1 MPISHGRWAT
11 WTRRSGTTS
20 LRNDGS
26 VALLDDFAGSHPA
39 DVVKHGSEWFVD
51 AAAAPILVIE
61 ASERNVKVLGLE
73 GFLIDETG
81 IYPALSR
88 IADFSNDTPEEAN
101 RKALALLNG
110 EWAVAPG
117 QADQMSS
124 EATGRHMLAVVL
136 DE

>member
-1 MPISHGRWAT
+1 M
-11 WTRRSGTTS
+11 
-20 LRNDGS
+20 
-26 VALLDDFAGSHPA
+26 DDFAGSHPA

-101 RKALALLNG
+101 RIIHSHRKVRYGKVKLLFPRDAVKFHRNLPRSPDSQLTLSVRRNRVLA
-110 EWAVAPG
+110 
-117 QADQMSS
+117 M
-124 EATGRHMLAVVL
+124 
-136 DE
+136 